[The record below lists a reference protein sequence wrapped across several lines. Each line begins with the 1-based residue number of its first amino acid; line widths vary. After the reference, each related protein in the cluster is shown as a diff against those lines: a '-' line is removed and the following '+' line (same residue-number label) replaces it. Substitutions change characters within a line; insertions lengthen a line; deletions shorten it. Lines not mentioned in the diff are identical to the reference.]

1 MKAPIW
7 ELYFYKR
14 ETMLRK
20 AENRD
25 ISRIA
30 EILIFTKRTTYRPI
44 FKNDN
49 VSFNEMQV
57 LNEVERL
64 RQPNELDNLYV
75 YDDGIVKAMVKIE
88 DVEGKTK
95 VSEFFVDP
103 FFQGNGIGTK
113 ILDIIIEKS
122 KEVFLYVL
130 DKNERAIRFYEK
142 MGFKYSGEKEEFL
155 SSGFYMLK
163 YCFVKS

>member
-1 MKAPIW
+1 
-7 ELYFYKR
+7 
-14 ETMLRK
+14 MLRK
-20 AENRD
+20 AGNMD

-57 LNEVERL
+57 LKEIEKL
-64 RQPNELDNLYV
+64 SQPSALDNIYV
-75 YDDGIVKAMVKIE
+75 YDDGIVKATVKIE
-88 DVEGKTK
+88 DIGEKTK

-103 FFQGNGIGTK
+103 FFQGEGIGTK
-113 ILDIIIEKS
+113 ILNTVIGKS

-130 DKNERAIRFYEK
+130 DTNERAIRFYVK
-142 MGFKYSGEKEEFL
+142 MGFKYTGEKEEFL
-155 SSGFYMLK
+155 NSGFYMLK
-163 YCFVKS
+163 YFFVKS

>member
-1 MKAPIW
+1 
-7 ELYFYKR
+7 
-14 ETMLRK
+14 MLRK
-20 AENRD
+20 AGNRD

-57 LNEVERL
+57 LKEIEKL
-64 RQPNELDNLYV
+64 SQPSALDNIYV
-75 YDDGIVKAMVKIE
+75 YDDGIVKATVKIE
-88 DVEGKTK
+88 DVGEKTK

-103 FFQGNGIGTK
+103 FFQGEGIGTK
-113 ILDIIIEKS
+113 ILNTVIEKS

-130 DKNERAIRFYEK
+130 DKNERAIRFYVK
-142 MGFKYSGEKEEFL
+142 MGFKYTGEKEEFL
-155 SSGFYMLK
+155 NSGFYMLK
-163 YCFVKS
+163 YFFVKS

>member
-1 MKAPIW
+1 
-7 ELYFYKR
+7 
-14 ETMLRK
+14 MLRK
-20 AENRD
+20 AGNMD

-57 LNEVERL
+57 LNEIEKL
-64 RQPNELDNLYV
+64 SQSSALDNIYV
-75 YDDGIVKAMVKIE
+75 YDDGIVKATVKIE
-88 DVEGKTK
+88 DIGEKTK

-103 FFQGNGIGTK
+103 FFQGEGIGTK
-113 ILDIIIEKS
+113 ILNTVIEKS

-130 DKNERAIRFYEK
+130 DKNERAIRFYVK
-142 MGFKYSGEKEEFL
+142 MGFKYTGEKEEFL
-155 SSGFYMLK
+155 NSGFYMLK
-163 YCFVKS
+163 YFFVKS

>member
-1 MKAPIW
+1 
-7 ELYFYKR
+7 
-14 ETMLRK
+14 MLRK
-20 AENRD
+20 AGNMD

-57 LNEVERL
+57 LKEIEKL
-64 RQPNELDNLYV
+64 SQPSALDNIYV
-75 YDDGIVKAMVKIE
+75 YDDGIVKATVKIE
-88 DVEGKTK
+88 DVGEKTK

-103 FFQGNGIGTK
+103 FFQGEGIGTK
-113 ILDIIIEKS
+113 ILNNVIEKS

-130 DKNERAIRFYEK
+130 DKNEKAIRFYVK
-142 MGFKYSGEKEEFL
+142 MGFKYTGEKEEFL
-155 SSGFYMLK
+155 NSGFYMLK
-163 YCFVKS
+163 YFFVKS

>member
-1 MKAPIW
+1 
-7 ELYFYKR
+7 
-14 ETMLRK
+14 MLRK
-20 AENRD
+20 AGNMD

-57 LNEVERL
+57 LKEIEKL
-64 RQPNELDNLYV
+64 SQPSALDNIYV

-88 DVEGKTK
+88 DVGEKTK

-103 FFQGNGIGTK
+103 FFQREGIGTK
-113 ILDIIIEKS
+113 ILNNVIEKS

-130 DKNERAIRFYEK
+130 DKNERAIRFYVK
-142 MGFKYSGEKEEFL
+142 MGFKYTGEKEEFL
-155 SSGFYMLK
+155 NSGFYMLK
-163 YCFVKS
+163 YFFVKS

>member
-1 MKAPIW
+1 
-7 ELYFYKR
+7 
-14 ETMLRK
+14 MLRK
-20 AENRD
+20 AGNMD

-57 LNEVERL
+57 LKEIEKL
-64 RQPNELDNLYV
+64 SQPSALDNIYV

-88 DVEGKTK
+88 DIGEKTK

-103 FFQGNGIGTK
+103 FFQGEGIGTK
-113 ILDIIIEKS
+113 ILNNVIEKS

-130 DKNERAIRFYEK
+130 DKNERAIRFYVK
-142 MGFKYSGEKEEFL
+142 MGFKYTGEKEEFL
-155 SSGFYMLK
+155 NSGFYMLK
-163 YCFVKS
+163 YFFCKKLN

>member
-1 MKAPIW
+1 
-7 ELYFYKR
+7 
-14 ETMLRK
+14 MLRK
-20 AENRD
+20 AGNMD

-57 LNEVERL
+57 LKEIEKL
-64 RQPNELDNLYV
+64 SQPSALDNIYV

-88 DVEGKTK
+88 DVGEKTK

-103 FFQGNGIGTK
+103 FFQGEGIGTK
-113 ILDIIIEKS
+113 ILNNVIEKS

-130 DKNERAIRFYEK
+130 DKNKRAIRFYVK
-142 MGFKYSGEKEEFL
+142 MGFKYTGEKEEFL
-155 SSGFYMLK
+155 NSGFYMLK
-163 YCFVKS
+163 YFFVKS

>member
-1 MKAPIW
+1 
-7 ELYFYKR
+7 
-14 ETMLRK
+14 MLRK
-20 AENRD
+20 AGNMD

-57 LNEVERL
+57 LKEIEKL
-64 RQPNELDNLYV
+64 SQPSALDNIYV
-75 YDDGIVKAMVKIE
+75 YDDGIVKATVKIE
-88 DVEGKTK
+88 DIGEKTK

-103 FFQGNGIGTK
+103 FFQGEGIGTR
-113 ILDIIIEKS
+113 ILNTIIEKS

-130 DKNERAIRFYEK
+130 DKNERAIRFYVK
-142 MGFKYSGEKEEFL
+142 MGFKYTGEKEEFL
-155 SSGFYMLK
+155 NSGFYMLK
-163 YCFVKS
+163 YFFVKS

>member
-1 MKAPIW
+1 
-7 ELYFYKR
+7 
-14 ETMLRK
+14 MLRK
-20 AENRD
+20 AGNMD

-49 VSFNEMQV
+49 VSLNEMQV
-57 LNEVERL
+57 LNEIEKL
-64 RQPNELDNLYV
+64 SQPIALDNIYV

-88 DVEGKTK
+88 DIGEKTK

-103 FFQGNGIGTK
+103 FFQREGIGTK
-113 ILDIIIEKS
+113 ILNNVIEKS

-130 DKNERAIRFYEK
+130 DKNERAIRFYVK
-142 MGFKYSGEKEEFL
+142 MGFKYTGEKEEFL
-155 SSGFYMLK
+155 NSGFYMLK
-163 YCFVKS
+163 YFFVKS

>member
-1 MKAPIW
+1 
-7 ELYFYKR
+7 
-14 ETMLRK
+14 MLRK
-20 AENRD
+20 AGNMD

-57 LNEVERL
+57 LKEIEKL
-64 RQPNELDNLYV
+64 SQPSALDNIYV
-75 YDDGIVKAMVKIE
+75 YDDGIIKATVKIE
-88 DVEGKTK
+88 DIGEKTK

-103 FFQGNGIGTK
+103 FFQGEGIGTK
-113 ILDIIIEKS
+113 ILNNVIEKS

-130 DKNERAIRFYEK
+130 DKNERAIRFYVK
-142 MGFKYSGEKEEFL
+142 MGFKYTGEKEEFL
-155 SSGFYMLK
+155 NSGFYMLK
-163 YCFVKS
+163 YFFVKS

>member
-1 MKAPIW
+1 
-7 ELYFYKR
+7 
-14 ETMLRK
+14 MLRK
-20 AENRD
+20 AGNMD

-57 LNEVERL
+57 LNEIEKL
-64 RQPNELDNLYV
+64 SQPSALDNIYV
-75 YDDGIVKAMVKIE
+75 YDDWIVKASVKIE
-88 DVEGKTK
+88 YIGEKTK

-103 FFQGNGIGTK
+103 FFQGEGIGTR
-113 ILDIIIEKS
+113 ILNTVIEKS

-130 DKNERAIRFYEK
+130 DKNERAIRFYVK
-142 MGFKYSGEKEEFL
+142 MGFKYTGEKEFL
-155 SSGFYMLK
+155 NSGFYMLK

>member
-1 MKAPIW
+1 
-7 ELYFYKR
+7 
-14 ETMLRK
+14 MLRK
-20 AENRD
+20 ADNRD

-57 LNEVERL
+57 LNEIEKL
-64 RQPNELDNLYV
+64 SQPSALDNIYV

-88 DVEGKTK
+88 DIGEKTK

-103 FFQGNGIGTK
+103 FFQGEGIGTK
-113 ILDIIIEKS
+113 ILNNVIEKS

-130 DKNERAIRFYEK
+130 DKNERAIRFYMK
-142 MGFKYSGEKEEFL
+142 MGFKYTGEKEEFL
-155 SSGFYMLK
+155 NSGFYMLK
-163 YCFVKS
+163 YFFVKS

>member
-1 MKAPIW
+1 
-7 ELYFYKR
+7 
-14 ETMLRK
+14 MLRK
-20 AENRD
+20 ADNRD

-57 LNEVERL
+57 LNEIEKL
-64 RQPNELDNLYV
+64 SQPSALDNIYV

-88 DVEGKTK
+88 DVGEKTK

-103 FFQGNGIGTK
+103 FFQGEGIGTK
-113 ILDIIIEKS
+113 ILNNVIEKS

-130 DKNERAIRFYEK
+130 DKNERAIRFYVK
-142 MGFKYSGEKEEFL
+142 MGFKYTGEKEEFL
-155 SSGFYMLK
+155 NSGFYMLK
-163 YCFVKS
+163 YFFCKKLN

>member
-1 MKAPIW
+1 
-7 ELYFYKR
+7 
-14 ETMLRK
+14 MLRK
-20 AENRD
+20 AGNRD

-57 LNEVERL
+57 LKEIEKL
-64 RQPNELDNLYV
+64 SQPSALDNIYV
-75 YDDGIVKAMVKIE
+75 YDDGIVKATVKIE
-88 DVEGKTK
+88 DVGEKTK

-103 FFQGNGIGTK
+103 FFQGEGIGTR
-113 ILDIIIEKS
+113 ILNTVIEKS

-130 DKNERAIRFYEK
+130 DKNERAIRFYVK
-142 MGFKYSGEKEEFL
+142 MGFKYTGEKEEFL
-155 SSGFYMLK
+155 NSGFYMLK
-163 YCFVKS
+163 YFFVKS

>member
-1 MKAPIW
+1 
-7 ELYFYKR
+7 
-14 ETMLRK
+14 MLRK
-20 AENRD
+20 AGNRD

-57 LNEVERL
+57 LNEIEKL
-64 RQPNELDNLYV
+64 SQPSALDNIYV

-88 DVEGKTK
+88 DVGEKTK
-95 VSEFFVDP
+95 ISEFFVDP
-103 FFQGNGIGTK
+103 FFQGEGIGTK
-113 ILDIIIEKS
+113 ILNTVIEKS

-130 DKNERAIRFYEK
+130 DKNERAIRFYVK
-142 MGFKYSGEKEEFL
+142 MGFKYTGEKEEFL
-155 SSGFYMLK
+155 NSGFYMLK
-163 YCFVKS
+163 YFFVKS

>member
-1 MKAPIW
+1 M
-7 ELYFYKR
+7 F
-14 ETMLRK
+14 RK
-20 AENRD
+20 ADNRD

-57 LNEVERL
+57 LKEIEKL
-64 RQPNELDNLYV
+64 SQPSALDNIYV
-75 YDDGIVKAMVKIE
+75 YDDEIVKATVKIE
-88 DVEGKTK
+88 DIGEKTK

-103 FFQGNGIGTK
+103 FFQGEGIGTK
-113 ILDIIIEKS
+113 ILNNVIEKS

-130 DKNERAIRFYEK
+130 DKNERAIRFYVK
-142 MGFKYSGEKEEFL
+142 MGFKYTGEKEEFL

-163 YCFVKS
+163 YFFVKS

>member
-1 MKAPIW
+1 
-7 ELYFYKR
+7 
-14 ETMLRK
+14 MLRK
-20 AENRD
+20 ADNRD

-57 LNEVERL
+57 LNEIEKL
-64 RQPNELDNLYV
+64 SQPSALDNIYV
-75 YDDGIVKAMVKIE
+75 YDDGIVKATVKIE
-88 DVEGKTK
+88 DIGEKTK

-103 FFQGNGIGTK
+103 FFQGEGIGTK
-113 ILDIIIEKS
+113 ILNNVIEKS

-130 DKNERAIRFYEK
+130 DKNERAIRFYVK
-142 MGFKYSGEKEEFL
+142 MGFKYTGEKEEFL
-155 SSGFYMLK
+155 NSGFYMLK
-163 YCFVKS
+163 YFFVKS

>member
-1 MKAPIW
+1 
-7 ELYFYKR
+7 
-14 ETMLRK
+14 MLRK
-20 AENRD
+20 AGNMD

-57 LNEVERL
+57 LKEIEKL
-64 RQPNELDNLYV
+64 SQPSALDNIYV
-75 YDDGIVKAMVKIE
+75 YDDGIVKATVKIE
-88 DVEGKTK
+88 DVGEKTK

-103 FFQGNGIGTK
+103 FFQGEGIGTK
-113 ILDIIIEKS
+113 ILNNVIEKS

-130 DKNERAIRFYEK
+130 DKNERAIRFYVK
-142 MGFKYSGEKEEFL
+142 MGFKYTGEKEEFL
-155 SSGFYMLK
+155 NSGFYMLK
-163 YCFVKS
+163 YFFCKKLN

>member
-1 MKAPIW
+1 
-7 ELYFYKR
+7 
-14 ETMLRK
+14 MLRK
-20 AENRD
+20 AGNRD

-57 LNEVERL
+57 LKEIEKL
-64 RQPNELDNLYV
+64 SQPSALDNIYV
-75 YDDGIVKAMVKIE
+75 YDDGIVKATVKIE
-88 DVEGKTK
+88 DVGEKTK

-103 FFQGNGIGTK
+103 FFQGEGIGTK
-113 ILDIIIEKS
+113 ILNNVIEKS

-130 DKNERAIRFYEK
+130 DKNEKAIRFYVK
-142 MGFKYSGEKEEFL
+142 MGFKYTGEKEEFL
-155 SSGFYMLK
+155 NSGFYMLK
-163 YCFVKS
+163 YFFVKS

>member
-1 MKAPIW
+1 
-7 ELYFYKR
+7 
-14 ETMLRK
+14 MLRK
-20 AENRD
+20 AGNMD

-57 LNEVERL
+57 LNEIEKL
-64 RQPNELDNLYV
+64 SQPSALDNIYV

-88 DVEGKTK
+88 DIGEKTK

-103 FFQGNGIGTK
+103 FFQGEGIGTK
-113 ILDIIIEKS
+113 ILNNVIEKS

-130 DKNERAIRFYEK
+130 DKNERAIRFYVK
-142 MGFKYSGEKEEFL
+142 MGFKYTGEKEEFL
-155 SSGFYMLK
+155 NSGFYMLK
-163 YCFVKS
+163 YCFCKKLN

>member
-1 MKAPIW
+1 
-7 ELYFYKR
+7 
-14 ETMLRK
+14 MLRK
-20 AENRD
+20 AGNMD

-57 LNEVERL
+57 LKEIEKL
-64 RQPNELDNLYV
+64 SQPSALDNIYV

-88 DVEGKTK
+88 DIGEKTK

-103 FFQGNGIGTK
+103 FFQGEGIGTK
-113 ILDIIIEKS
+113 ILNTVIEKS
-122 KEVFLYVL
+122 QEVFLYVL
-130 DKNERAIRFYEK
+130 DKNERAIRFYVK
-142 MGFKYSGEKEEFL
+142 MGFKYTGEKEEFL
-155 SSGFYMLK
+155 NSGFYMLK
-163 YCFVKS
+163 YFFVKS

>member
-1 MKAPIW
+1 
-7 ELYFYKR
+7 
-14 ETMLRK
+14 MLRK
-20 AENRD
+20 AGNMD

-57 LNEVERL
+57 LKEIEKL
-64 RQPNELDNLYV
+64 SQPSALDNIYV
-75 YDDGIVKAMVKIE
+75 YDDGIVKATVKIE
-88 DVEGKTK
+88 DIGEKTK

-103 FFQGNGIGTK
+103 FFQGEGIGTK
-113 ILDIIIEKS
+113 ILNNVIEKS

-130 DKNERAIRFYEK
+130 DKNERAIRFYVK
-142 MGFKYSGEKEEFL
+142 MGFKYTGEKEEFL
-155 SSGFYMLK
+155 NSGFYVLK
-163 YCFVKS
+163 YFFVKS

>member
-1 MKAPIW
+1 
-7 ELYFYKR
+7 
-14 ETMLRK
+14 MLRK
-20 AENRD
+20 AGNRD

-57 LNEVERL
+57 LNEIEKL
-64 RQPNELDNLYV
+64 SQPSALDNIYV

-88 DVEGKTK
+88 DIGEKTK

-103 FFQGNGIGTK
+103 FFQREGIGTK
-113 ILDIIIEKS
+113 ILNTVIEKS

-130 DKNERAIRFYEK
+130 DKNERAIKFYVK
-142 MGFKYSGEKEEFL
+142 MGFKYTGEKEEFL
-155 SSGFYMLK
+155 NSGFYMLK
-163 YCFVKS
+163 YFFCKKLN